1 MDQNQDPKRLKTGV
15 SSAFWCR
22 PKLGKPFY
30 KFSPAKWPHP
40 GLMDASGP
48 ISWLDRLFD
57 GGILVT
63 DPSTRA
69 LTMLITGPPGTGK
82 SILALEICYRLTL
95 YHNYHKRPDGLY
107 CMYVSTENSAER
119 IITKARS
126 FDWELAFD
134 KFQKYDESPGTP
146 HVAVLGADTIRNE
159 LKEKQK
165 PDLGLMVDQLARKWE
180 QVLIKNPYFKK
191 RPIPS
196 ADVLVID
203 SLNVIGPSDK
213 ADIFN
218 QFLNVA
224 TNGPALVIFVM
235 ESGSGGQGHE
245 YWGYVCDIILRLD
258 RKYSQDYMLRTA
270 EVVKA
275 RNQQHAWGQHQL
287 KILPSPRET
296 VLSTAVRKMTPHER
310 LIQARRRSPY
320 RSEGG
325 IFIFPSIPYYLSIYK
340 HDLAEED
347 PMPVPFPLPSLSKTI
362 GNGLPAGRCTAL
374 IGTRGAHKSHIGYFH
389 LLSRILKGEKAIVVS
404 LRDDERMA
412 QKTMSLILQQQFP
425 QDAMRED
432 RSQRNK
438 NGEDLSEETR
448 RIEKFEMDGNLEVIY
463 YTPGHIAP
471 DEFFHRI
478 FISIQNMKR
487 QGDQPLTVLFNS
499 LDQLPARFPLCARE
513 SIFVPGLIQMLT
525 AEKAT
530 CIFVATNE
538 PGQPEEQYGLLQMA
552 DMILSMRPRR
562 FYKKYLD
569 WLMQPEDER
578 PGIEKIKPDP
588 VWDPMVQTVVLHTV
602 RIPAG
607 KPAGARG
614 MLELVD
620 QSSPVRDPGLYFT
633 PFPNE
638 FPAGVIVEI

>member
-1 MDQNQDPKRLKTGV
+1 MDKKTEVNRLKTEV
-15 SSAFWCR
+15 SEAFWCR
-22 PKLGKPFY
+22 PKLEEPFY
-30 KFSPAKWPHP
+30 EFSPARWPHP
-40 GLMDASGP
+40 ARGDSSDL

-63 DPSTRA
+63 KPSTRA
-69 LTMLITGPPGTGK
+69 LTMLLTGPPGTGK
-82 SILALEICYRLTL
+82 SILALEMCYRLSL
-95 YHNYHKRPDGLY
+95 YPDYPYRPDGLY
-107 CMYVSTENSAER
+107 CLYVSTENSAER

-126 FDWELAFD
+126 FDWESAVD

-146 HVAVLGADTIRNE
+146 HVAVLGADKLRNYI
-159 LKEKQK
+159 KKKQQ
-165 PDLGLMVDQLARKWE
+165 PDLSLMVDQLAEKWQ
-180 QVLIKNPYFKK
+180 QVLKKNNKFSGQHIASP
-191 RPIPS
+191 
-196 ADVLVID
+196 DVLVID
-203 SLNVIGPSDK
+203 SLNVISPSNK

-218 QFLNVA
+218 QFMNVA

-245 YWGYVCDIILRLD
+245 YWGYVCDIMLRLD
-258 RKYSQDYMLRTA
+258 RKYSQDYMLRSI

-287 KILPSPRET
+287 KILPTPREP
-296 VLSTAVRKMTPHER
+296 VQSEALKQMTPHDR

-325 IFIFPSIPYYLSIYK
+325 IFIFPSIPYYLSVYK
-340 HDLAEED
+340 HDLPAEE
-347 PMPVPFPLPSLSKTI
+347 PMDVDFPLPSLNETI
-362 GNGLPAGRCTAL
+362 NGLPAGRCTAL

-412 QKTMSLILQQQFP
+412 QKTMSRILQQEFSQGSSGH
-425 QDAMRED
+425 D
-432 RSQRNK
+432 RSRK
-438 NGEDLSEETR
+438 KKKGDDLCEETKR
-448 RIEKFEMDGNLEVIY
+448 LEKFEMEGNLEIIY

-478 FISIQNMKR
+478 FISIQSMKN
-487 QGDQPLTVLFNS
+487 QGNQPLTVLFNS
-499 LDQLPARFPLCARE
+499 LDQLPARFPLCAKE
-513 SIFVPGLIQMLT
+513 SIFVPALIQMLT

-530 CIFVATNE
+530 CIFVAADE

-552 DMILSMRPRR
+552 DMILSLRPRL
-562 FYKKYLD
+562 FYKKYYD
-569 WLMQPEDER
+569 WLLKPEQTR
-578 PGIEKIKPDP
+578 PKINKIRINPDS
-588 VWDPMVQTVVLHTV
+588 DPMVQAVVLYTV
-602 RIPAG
+602 RIPGG

-620 QSSPVRDPGLYFT
+620 KGSPQRRAGLHFI
-633 PFPNE
+633 PFPRE
-638 FPAGVIVEI
+638 FPVGDIVEF